1 VTTEDWKGINI
12 KGGKLIINN
21 PTFNIVD
28 KPSSSKD
35 LPSVDTK
42 LTSVPPAKPI
52 EVLYC
57 CSDSEKDEEMRQNLE
72 KHLKILQ
79 RQGVITTWH
88 KGMMGAGKEWESETN
103 KQLMTADIILLLI
116 SVDFIASD
124 WCWDV
129 EVKPAMERHEAKQA
143 RVIPVILRRTD
154 DWENNTPF
162 RKLKPLPKDGKP
174 VSEWGNRDKA
184 FCNIAEGIRAAV
196 DELTASV

>member
-1 VTTEDWKGINI
+1 MTTEDWKGINI
-12 KGGKLIINN
+12 KGGTPIINN
-21 PTFNIVD
+21 PTFNIGVN
-28 KPSSSKD
+28 PSSRKD

-52 EVLYC
+52 AVLYC

-88 KGMMGAGKEWESETN
+88 KGMIGAGKEWESETD
-103 KQLMTADIILLLI
+103 KQLLTADIILLLI

-129 EVKPAMERHEAKQA
+129 EVTRAMERHEAKEA
-143 RVIPVILRRTD
+143 RVIPVILHPTD
-154 DWENNTPF
+154 DWESAPF
-162 RKLKPLPKDGKP
+162 GKLKPLPKNGKP
-174 VSEWGNRDKA
+174 VSKWRNRDEA
-184 FCNIAEGIRAAV
+184 FCSIAQGIRAAV
-196 DELTASV
+196 GELAAGV